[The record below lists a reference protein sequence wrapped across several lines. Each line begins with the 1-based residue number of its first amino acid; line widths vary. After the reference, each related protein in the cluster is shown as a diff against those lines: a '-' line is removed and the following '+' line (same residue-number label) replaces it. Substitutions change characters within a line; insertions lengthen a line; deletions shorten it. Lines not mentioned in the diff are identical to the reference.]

1 MHEKLEKIEHRF
13 NKIAEQMADPQ
24 VTSDHSK
31 YTKFAREYAELEEVV
46 KKYQRYK
53 KVLAQ
58 IEDSKNI
65 IENSEDDELI
75 QLAEEELETL
85 EDEEKKLNKELQMLL
100 IPPDP
105 HDDNNTILEIRAGTG
120 GDEAGIFAGDLYR
133 MYSKFCENNGWE
145 IELMSDNPSE
155 RGGFKEII
163 VSVIGK
169 GAYGQLKFE
178 SGVHRVQRVP
188 DTETQGRIHTSAA
201 SVVVLP
207 EVEDV
212 EEIDLDPNDLRIDV
226 FRASGHGGQHVNTT
240 DSAVRI
246 VHIPT
251 GITASCQDE
260 KSQLK
265 NKNKAMKVIKARL
278 YDFEMSKRQEEITS
292 QRRSMIRK
300 GDRSDK
306 IRTYNYPQGRVTDHR
321 INLTLYRLDEIME
334 GDLETLI
341 NEVKLAD
348 QAEQLKESELQQ
360 VNE

>member
-1 MHEKLEKIEHRF
+1 MLEKLEKIENRF
-13 NKIAEQMADPQ
+13 CELAERMADPQ
-24 VTSDHSK
+24 ITSDHAK
-31 YTKFAREYAELEEVV
+31 YTQLAREYSDLEEIVQ
-46 KKYQRYK
+46 KFHQYK
-53 KVLAQ
+53 RVLAQ
-58 IEDSKNI
+58 IEDSKVI
-65 IENSEDDELI
+65 LKSSDEDLR
-75 QLAEEELETL
+75 QLAEEELNVLYEQ
-85 EDEEKKLNKELQMLL
+85 EEKLTTELQILL

-105 HDDNNTILEIRAGTG
+105 HDTNNAILEIRAGTG

-133 MYSKFCENNGWE
+133 MYAKYGEQRGWE
-145 IELMSDNPSE
+145 MEVMSDNPSE

-163 VSVIGK
+163 ASVIGK

-246 VHIPT
+246 VHIPS

-265 NKNKAMKVIKARL
+265 NKQKAMKVLKARL
-278 YDFEMSKRQEEITS
+278 YDFEMRKRQKEITS
-292 QRRSMIRK
+292 QRRSMIRS

-321 INLTLYRLDEIME
+321 INLTLYRLEEIMGGNLDE
-334 GDLETLI
+334 LI
-341 NEVKLAD
+341 TKIQLAD
-348 QAEQLKESELQQ
+348 QEERLKESEVQH
-360 VNE
+360 VNG